1 MFPQSTQFEN
11 LASLHP
17 AIVCHFDKVHLQLQ
31 NDNYCRFDPQ
41 QIVLDICT
49 EPGILVVCDDQGT
62 DICRYPGYVA
72 NIWCLTSGATG
83 ILRIFGQILLASLFG
98 ILSPRLA
105 AASSPITFPHLGGR
119 GDVADVPNGQK
130 LK

>member
-1 MFPQSTQFEN
+1 MF
-11 LASLHP
+11 A
-17 AIVCHFDKVHLQLQ
+17 
-31 NDNYCRFDPQ
+31 
-41 QIVLDICT
+41 
-49 EPGILVVCDDQGT
+49 DDQGT
-62 DICRYPGYVA
+62 NISRYPGYVA
-72 NIWCLTSGATG
+72 NIWCFISGATG